1 MPHGQITRVEVS
13 ARERASCGVRILEVP
28 LHDDVS
34 TCDNLA
40 GGLAVAGYVHELIT
54 RGLCGGINDP
64 DRGRGG
70 KSVSLPRGKLG
81 PFGKRERRP
90 RG

>member
-1 MPHGQITRVEVS
+1 MPHGEITRVEVS
-13 ARERASCGVRILEVP
+13 ALERASRGVMILEVT

-34 TCDNLA
+34 TRDDLA
-40 GGLAVAGYVHELIT
+40 GGLAVAGDVHELIT
-54 RGLCGGINDP
+54 RGLCGGID
-64 DRGRGG
+64 DTDGGRGG
-70 KSVSLPRGKLG
+70 KGVSLPSGKPC

>member
-13 ARERASCGVRILEVP
+13 ALERASCGVRVLEVP
-28 LHDDVS
+28 LHDDVP

-40 GGLAVAGYVHELIT
+40 DGFAVAGDVHELIT
-54 RGLCGGINDP
+54 GGFRGINDT
-64 DRGRGG
+64 DRGSGG
-70 KSVSLPRGKLG
+70 KSVSLPSGKLG
-81 PFGKRERRP
+81 PLGKRERKP